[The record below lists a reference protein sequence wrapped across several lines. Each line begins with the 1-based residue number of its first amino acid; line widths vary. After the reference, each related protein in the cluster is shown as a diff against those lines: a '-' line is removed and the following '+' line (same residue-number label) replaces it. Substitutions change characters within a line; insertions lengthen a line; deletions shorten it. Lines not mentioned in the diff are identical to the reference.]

1 MDRFIVS
8 YRCRILPLHLDL
20 KSNMDRFIDGKIQQ
34 SSSYVYYLKSNMDRF
49 IDGKIQQSSSYVYYL
64 KSNMDRF
71 IDPCNDEILYGGE
84 I

>member
-1 MDRFIVS
+1 
-8 YRCRILPLHLDL
+8 
-20 KSNMDRFIDGKIQQ
+20 
-34 SSSYVYYLKSNMDRF
+34 MDRF